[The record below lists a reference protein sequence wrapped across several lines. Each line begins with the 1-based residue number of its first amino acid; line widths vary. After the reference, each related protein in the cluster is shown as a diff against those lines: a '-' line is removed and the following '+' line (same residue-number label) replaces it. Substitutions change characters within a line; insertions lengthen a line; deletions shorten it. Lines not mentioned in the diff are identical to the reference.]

1 MPAEDAGSEGEE
13 HVTEN
18 SSGADGSV
26 ALPAVNQRV
35 LLFISRGLF
44 EGSYIT
50 KILERRRD
58 GFRVYAPSYRATIL
72 PIPPGEALEVHFAAG
87 NAHFE
92 YVCRILE
99 RFPGTI
105 PTILLSLPEGEVR
118 RVQRRSYFRLG
129 AAIRVGIEPVAPIPG
144 SPAPGPPGNGTS
156 VNLSGGGMLL
166 ESPELYPDGTIMDMQ
181 LEIPDGRAAAT
192 VRAEVLRDAGR
203 ATPGA
208 RGTWFL
214 ATEFL
219 TVSDETRER
228 ITRYIYW
235 LQRSVR
241 EGLDE
246 AEDRT

>member
-1 MPAEDAGSEGEE
+1 MPSGDEGS
-13 HVTEN
+13 TP
-18 SSGADGSV
+18 
-26 ALPAVNQRV
+26 LPAVNQRV
-35 LLFISRGLF
+35 LLFIPSGAF

-72 PIPPGEALEVHFAAG
+72 PIPPGDTLEVHFSAG

-92 YVCRILE
+92 YSCKIVE

-105 PTILLSLPEGEVR
+105 PTILLSLPESEVR

-129 AAIRVGIEPVAPIPG
+129 ATLAVGIEPISPLPGVAP
-144 SPAPGPPGNGTS
+144 PGPPGRGTS

-166 ESPELYPDGTIMDMQ
+166 ESPELYPDGSLLD
-181 LEIPDGRAAAT
+181 LNVEIPDGRPS
-192 VRAEVLRDAGR
+192 VSLRAEVLRDAGR

-214 ATEFL
+214 ALEFL
-219 TVSDETRER
+219 SGTDETRER

-241 EGLDE
+241 EGIDE
-246 AEDRT
+246 AEEDRT

>member
-1 MPAEDAGSEGEE
+1 MTGGE
-13 HVTEN
+13 HVVGK
-18 SSGADGSV
+18 SSGDDGV
-26 ALPAVNQRV
+26 VPLPSVNQRV
-35 LLFISRGLF
+35 LLYISRGPF

-72 PIPPGEALEVHFAAG
+72 PIPAGETLEVHFSASG
-87 NAHFE
+87 AHFE
-92 YVCRILE
+92 YACKILE

-105 PTILLSLPEGEVR
+105 PTILLSMPAGEVR

-129 AAIRVGIEPVAPIPG
+129 AAVPVGIVPLAPIPG
-144 SPAPGPPGNGTS
+144 TPVPGPPGRGTS

-166 ESPELYPDGTIMDMQ
+166 ESPELYPDGSILD
-181 LEIPDGRAAAT
+181 LRLDIPDGRTAAL
-192 VRAEVLRDAGR
+192 VRGEVLRDAGR

-241 EGLDE
+241 ERLDE
-246 AEDRT
+246 AEEDRT